1 MTEFVAQTIDLEGS
15 SADISKIEYTEAQ
28 ADQWQNEL
36 MWSTLEKWWKESV
49 GLLAKYRKAQATIKK
64 LEAQNGLTKKEKKA
78 QQWKKKFL
86 FRRIVRAVKRRWR
99 DLSKS

>member
-15 SADISKIEYTEAQ
+15 SADISKTEYTEAQ
-28 ADQWQNEL
+28 ADQWKNEL

-64 LEAQNGLTKKEKKA
+64 LEAQNGLTKKEK
-78 QQWKKKFL
+78 
-86 FRRIVRAVKRRWR
+86 RRSNGR
-99 DLSKS
+99 KSFCLDAWFGP